1 VIVMKFLCIYKP
13 AKKEGTPPTQQEMD
27 QMGKLIEEWTKSGVL
42 LATEGCLPS
51 TLGARVRQSNGK
63 VTVKD
68 GPFTESKE
76 IVGGFALIRVNSKK
90 EAVERTKVFLGIAGD
105 GETEI
110 RQVWE

>member
-1 VIVMKFLCIYKP
+1 MKFLCIYKP

-51 TLGARVRQSNGK
+51 ALGARVRQSNGK

-76 IVGGFALIRVNSKK
+76 IVGGFALIRVNSKE
-90 EAVERTKVFLGIAGD
+90 EAVERTKTFLGIAGD